1 LCRQWGVE
9 ATMESNVALR
19 KDFARVVIEHFRIA
33 APLVD
38 ALNTSLLA
46 SSQKRRRPL
55 FGF

>member
-9 ATMESNVALR
+9 ATMEPTVAL
-19 KDFARVVIEHFRIA
+19 KKNLAREVARCFRLA

-38 ALNTSLLA
+38 ALNTPLLA
-46 SSQKRRRPL
+46 YGQKKRRPL